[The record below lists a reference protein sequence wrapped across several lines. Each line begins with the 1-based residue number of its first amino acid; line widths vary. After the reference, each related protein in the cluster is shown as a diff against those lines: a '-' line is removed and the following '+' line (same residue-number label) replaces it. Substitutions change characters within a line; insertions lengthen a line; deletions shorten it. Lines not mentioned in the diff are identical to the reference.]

1 MLVGDIQ
8 TMGSYSLS
16 LSGKEGSHNI
26 LTGCTVHRFTHRVT
40 LFTQVAREKINESGV
55 REVSADLYTVC
66 SLVSRVSKES

>member
-8 TMGSYSLS
+8 TMGSFSLS
-16 LSGKEGSHNI
+16 LWQRGLLQVAH
-26 LTGCTVHRFTHRVT
+26 CAVHRFTHRFT